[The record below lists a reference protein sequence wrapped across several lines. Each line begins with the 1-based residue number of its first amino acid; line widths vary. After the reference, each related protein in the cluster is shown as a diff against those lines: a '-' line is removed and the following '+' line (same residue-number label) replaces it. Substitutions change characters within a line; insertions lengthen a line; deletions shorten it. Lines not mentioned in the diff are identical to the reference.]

1 MTKTVVIVGAGFTG
15 LPLAH
20 KLLIYTAPKIQDGL
34 KIILISP
41 NSHFYW
47 NLAATRGLV
56 PGALPDDKLFFP
68 IQPAFAKYPEQNF
81 EFLLGKAT
89 RIDTEKNS
97 VQVLCNSG
105 ANRDVSYD
113 HLVIATGSSVAG
125 GLPFKS
131 LGSHETTLRSLHA
144 LQDEI
149 RNAREIV
156 VAGAGPTGIETAGE
170 LAAAYG
176 NKKKVTLLIAA
187 DRVLH
192 SFQPLQ
198 TVSQQIEGDL
208 KKLGVNLIHNAKVQT
223 AEKTEGGQTVIKL
236 MNGNTITA
244 DCYIPLFGI
253 QLNNAWI
260 TESFLDSS
268 GSVTLDRYMRVEGTS
283 NIWGIGDIGNLEAK
297 QVVASDAQ
305 IIHLAGA
312 LDLVLT
318 GKADKLKE
326 HKPAER
332 KTIFIS
338 LGKQHGTGQ
347 IGWWKVWGWMVVY
360 IKGRNIFTDMA
371 ANYVAGKQL
380 RHASM

>member
-20 KLLIYTAPKIQDGL
+20 KLLIYTAPKVDGL

-47 NLAATRGLV
+47 NLAATRGVV
-56 PGALPDDKLFFP
+56 PGALPDEKLFFP
-68 IQPAFAKYPEQNF
+68 IRPAFAKYPDKNF
-81 EFLLGKAT
+81 EFVLGKAT
-89 RIDTEKNS
+89 RLDTEKNS

-105 ANRDVSYD
+105 ENRDIQYD

-125 GLPFKS
+125 NLPFKS
-131 LGSHETTLRSLHA
+131 LGTHETTLKSLHA

-149 RNAREIV
+149 KAAKTIV

-170 LAAAYG
+170 LAAEFG

-192 SFQPLQ
+192 SFGPLQ
-198 TVSQQIEGDL
+198 SVSQQLEGDL

-223 AEKTEGGQTVIKL
+223 AEKIEDGQTVIKL
-236 MNGNTITA
+236 LNGETITA

-253 QLNNAWI
+253 KLNNSWI
-260 TESFLDSS
+260 PGSFLDSS
-268 GSVTLDRYMRVEGTS
+268 GNLTLNQYMRVEGTN

-297 QVVASDAQ
+297 QVVKSDAQ
-305 IIHLAGA
+305 IIHLAET

-318 GKADKLKE
+318 DKADKIKE
-326 HKPAER
+326 HKPGD
-332 KTIFIS
+332 KKIIFIS
-338 LGKQHGTGQ
+338 LGKQYGTGQ
-347 IGWWKVWGWMVVY
+347 MGWWKVWGWMVVY